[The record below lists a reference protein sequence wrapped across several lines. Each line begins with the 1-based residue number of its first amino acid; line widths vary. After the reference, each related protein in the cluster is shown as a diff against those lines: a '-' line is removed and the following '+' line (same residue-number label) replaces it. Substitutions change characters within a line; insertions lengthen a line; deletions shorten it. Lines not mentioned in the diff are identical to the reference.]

1 MGGFGSGR
9 EQEKFT
15 TCDLLMTE
23 KDFSENVIVKTIQD
37 YNTVLDILL
46 KIIKGEEK
54 EFIFDAKG
62 QALIER
68 PPSLGDR
75 VKAAK
80 VWKEM
85 TLDKVVSDKKMIAM
99 PEGQVNLFEDFKD
112 AVSDLEKKLDGKI
125 IPIGGN

>member
-15 TCDLLMTE
+15 TCDLVMSD
-23 KDFSENVIVKTIQD
+23 KDFSENVITKTIQD
-37 YNTVLDILL
+37 YNTILDVLL

-62 QALIER
+62 QTLIER

-85 TLDKVVSDKKMIAM
+85 TLDKIISDKKMVAM
-99 PEGQVNLFEDFKD
+99 PENQVNLFGDFMD
-112 AVSDLEKKLDGKI
+112 AIQEVEKKLDGKI
-125 IPIGGN
+125 IPIEGN